1 MAEFKSI
8 EEIIDFAIKRE
19 EEAYNFYKEWSEKVK
34 PEIKPVFEKL
44 AQEEGKHKQK
54 LLEVKSGELRK
65 FVESGSKE
73 VLDLK
78 MSDYLVDV
86 EVKPDMSYQ
95 DALILAM
102 KREKSAFKFYEDFA
116 NKTSD
121 ENIKDLFIALAQEE
135 ARHKLKLEMLYD
147 DYLYPAG

>member
-1 MAEFKSI
+1 MSYFKSVD
-8 EEIIDFAIKRE
+8 EILDFAIKRE
-19 EEAYNFYKEWSEKVK
+19 EEEYDFYKEWSEKVR

-44 AQEEGKHKQK
+44 AQEEAGHKKK
-54 LLEVKSGELRK
+54 LLEVKSGKLRE

-102 KREKSAFKFYEDFA
+102 KREKAAFKLYEDFA
-116 NKTSD
+116 NKSTN
-121 ENIKDLFIALAQEE
+121 ENIRNLFTALAQEE